1 MTEFDPQ
8 QMGPAIYPLLTSIV
22 VPRPIAW
29 VSTVSAAGVANIAP
43 HSFFTVASVAP
54 PVLQFTSVG
63 VKDSLRNVRETGE
76 FVVHVVSASTSTNF
90 PPELGEFEA
99 LSLPTAPSHLVAAPR
114 LAAAGVS
121 VECRSAGERVFG
133 NSVVVF
139 GEIVWITVED
149 GLLAQD
155 GLVDVAALAP
165 VSRLG
170 RNDWAEVGPR
180 FTLAREPYDHWR
192 SRQ

>member
-1 MTEFDPQ
+1 
-8 QMGPAIYPLLTSIV
+8 
-22 VPRPIAW
+22 
-29 VSTVSAAGVANIAP
+29 
-43 HSFFTVASVAP
+43 VAP

-76 FVVHVVSASTSTNF
+76 FVVHVVSRALAETANGTSTNF